1 MPVSVRVRALV
12 AQSQSEESAVSW
24 PSMRLLG
31 LMSDK
36 HFAQAVAVIEADHD
50 GGHLSC
56 AACDVLHEIDETLR
70 QIMSEESPA

>member
-1 MPVSVRVRALV
+1 
-12 AQSQSEESAVSW
+12 
-24 PSMRLLG
+24 MRLLG

-56 AACDVLHEIDETLR
+56 AACDVLREIDETLR